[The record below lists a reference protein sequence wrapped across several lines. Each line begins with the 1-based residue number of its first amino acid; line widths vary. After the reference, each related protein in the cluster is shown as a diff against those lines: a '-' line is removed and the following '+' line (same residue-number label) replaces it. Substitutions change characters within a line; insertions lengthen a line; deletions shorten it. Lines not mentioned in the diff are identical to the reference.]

1 VIGVVILTFREL
13 VARKVVLGLFIVATL
28 VWGLLALALQL
39 DVVDGTLEGIRIFGQ
54 MPEVRVESSNGGE
67 GLDSLGDDPL
77 RTIVM
82 ATEAVVAGIT
92 YWVGILLAL
101 FASGGLV
108 TSMMERG
115 QIDVLLTK
123 PIGRGRI
130 LAGRLVGVA
139 SVTGALFAYLL
150 GMVWLVMS
158 LKSGVWNLRFLLAIA
173 IVLAMFAVLY
183 GVVAFVS
190 VWTESTALA
199 LVVTLGLLFTTM
211 VLAIPGLAR
220 VTGPAWGG
228 VIETFHHV
236 LPRFSEV
243 GAYTLPDLARDR
255 AVRSWTPL
263 LSSLAFGAVVY
274 AGTFLL
280 FRRKDF

>member
-1 VIGVVILTFREL
+1 MIGVVILTFREL

-123 PIGRGRI
+123 PISRGRI

>member
-1 VIGVVILTFREL
+1 MIGVVILTFREL

>member
-123 PIGRGRI
+123 PISRGRI

>member
-123 PIGRGRI
+123 PISRGRI

-220 VTGPAWGG
+220 VAGPVWGG